1 MDDQTLRNKKEKIIA
16 LFIVQLHM
24 LNCLTMKV
32 LITCLELVV
41 EHFKKKKKRRKLNRS
56 SQIAMAWDSDSDS
69 DSDSSVGEVEAE
81 HEADSQVPEIEHTS
95 QDDTAS
101 SAFTIQANKKRK
113 RANNG
118 DVNVLNTVNETI
130 NMIHSSQEQLTNAV
144 SEFISCFKLE
154 KERSERAQNLNS
166 LLKGI
171 DGLNVEQRMRAAV
184 TIVMNKNLLDSIFT
198 VAPEDRSEFVSVIL
212 NQSS

>member
-16 LFIVQLHM
+16 MFIVQLHM

-41 EHFKKKKKRRKLNRS
+41 EHFKKKNKRRKLNRS
-56 SQIAMAWDSDSDS
+56 SQIAMASDSDS

-81 HEADSQVPEIEHTS
+81 HEADSQVPEIENTS

-130 NMIHSSQEQLTNAV
+130 NMIHSSQEQLANAV

>member
-1 MDDQTLRNKKEKIIA
+1 
-16 LFIVQLHM
+16 
-24 LNCLTMKV
+24 
-32 LITCLELVV
+32 
-41 EHFKKKKKRRKLNRS
+41 
-56 SQIAMAWDSDSDS
+56 MASDSDS

-81 HEADSQVPEIEHTS
+81 HEADSQ
-95 QDDTAS
+95 DDTAS

-113 RANNG
+113 RAHNG

-130 NMIHSSQEQLTNAV
+130 NMIHSSQEQLANAV

-154 KERSERAQNLNS
+154 KELSERAQNLNS

-198 VAPEDRSEFVSVIL
+198 VAPLDRSEFVSVIL